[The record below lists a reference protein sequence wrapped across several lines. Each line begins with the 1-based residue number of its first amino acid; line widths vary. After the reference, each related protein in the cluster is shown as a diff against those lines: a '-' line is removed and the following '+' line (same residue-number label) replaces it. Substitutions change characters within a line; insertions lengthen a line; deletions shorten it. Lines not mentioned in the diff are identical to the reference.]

1 MFRSK
6 VAISSVVLSLGVIS
20 LGIPQGKAL
29 ADDNGPSGT
38 NLRLRRVA
46 PVTTQVTTGAKTLFA
61 VVTNNGVLNRGFGAI
76 TANKVLTGR
85 YEVFF
90 KGDVRK
96 CAYTATLGTT
106 AFGTEPSGEVTVATR
121 FGTTN
126 GVWVATNDSTGKAVD
141 RNFHLAVHCP

>member
-6 VAISSVVLSLGVIS
+6 VAIASVVLSLGVIS
-20 LGIPQGKAL
+20 LGIPQNKAL
-29 ADDNGPSGT
+29 ADNNESGPST
-38 NLRLRRVA
+38 PRSLQLA

-76 TANKVLTGR
+76 TANKVVTGR

-90 KGDVRK
+90 KGNVRK

-121 FGTTN
+121 VGTTN
-126 GVWVATNDSTGKAVD
+126 GVWVATNNSGGQAVD